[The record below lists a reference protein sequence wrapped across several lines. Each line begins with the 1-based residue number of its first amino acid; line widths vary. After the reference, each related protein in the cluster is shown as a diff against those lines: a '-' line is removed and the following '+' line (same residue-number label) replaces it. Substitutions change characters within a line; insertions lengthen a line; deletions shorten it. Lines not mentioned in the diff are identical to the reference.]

1 VEISQKKMIA
11 GIGIYEVLLVTF
23 VFIFEPYGRRM
34 SSSEWTNFWTWFFV
48 VPIAA
53 ILIFYLFIWGSGK
66 NIKLIKIKNKNKK
79 FKFDLKRTMVDFYN
93 GKLSLALSFWAF
105 GFLGSVI
112 MGAIGVIIF
121 QSIVIGRLIAIPWQL
136 YALIGIWSSADNYKG
151 LKVFPILAKIF
162 IVIWI
167 INNVGKLIYSIS

>member
-1 VEISQKKMIA
+1 MEISQKKMIA

-66 NIKLIKIKNKNKK
+66 NIKLI
-79 FKFDLKRTMVDFYN
+79 FM
-93 GKLSLALSFWAF
+93 G
-105 GFLGSVI
+105 I
-112 MGAIGVIIF
+112 MLRF
-121 QSIVIGRLIAIPWQL
+121 CWKMSR
-136 YALIGIWSSADNYKG
+136 
-151 LKVFPILAKIF
+151 ILL
-162 IVIWI
+162 
-167 INNVGKLIYSIS
+167 N